1 MFAVFAWDLI
11 YQMILLL
18 RMCTVLHFYK
28 RLAPYVG
35 RLGSSANFQGVT
47 DLLCPHTEV
56 TYIEDVE
63 HLLSVIF
70 SYCLVCVM
78 SFLMQGL
85 HHCGACEATGVQ
97 RLLQVFQLLLLP
109 AVMTDSV
116 CPVPRTLDYSSQDL
130 WMVVEVEVDIAV
142 GVNFLS
148 KH

>member
-1 MFAVFAWDLI
+1 
-11 YQMILLL
+11 
-18 RMCTVLHFYK
+18 
-28 RLAPYVG
+28 
-35 RLGSSANFQGVT
+35 
-47 DLLCPHTEV
+47 
-56 TYIEDVE
+56 
-63 HLLSVIF
+63 
-70 SYCLVCVM
+70 M